1 MFKKYITFLGS
12 NGGSSGG
19 SLASAEPYPSDIWSA
34 PQAFAAYARNEA
46 PSLRQP
52 QDDVQDSAPPPEP
65 NVTDLTQAKLHARVI
80 ALENLMIAFLS
91 TATEQQLDCA
101 CDMAVNISPRN
112 GATQHSLTKTAAA
125 EMLSIVARAI
135 QVREIQK

>member
-1 MFKKYITFLGS
+1 MFEMNSWVITKS
-12 NGGSSGG
+12 
-19 SLASAEPYPSDIWSA
+19 EPYPSDIWSA
-34 PQAFAAYARNEA
+34 PKALAAYARLDA
-46 PSLRQP
+46 PSSTQP
-52 QDDVQDSAPPPEP
+52 HNSVEDHAPPPES

-112 GATQHSLTKTAAA
+112 GATHHSLTKNAAA

-135 QVREIQK
+135 QFRDTPK